1 MNSLIIVNQKNK
13 IVVYDTWQS
22 CHSLNPKLHRG
33 FTVLVFNKKGELLLQ
48 KRSQKKPLWPGFWD
62 GTSSHPQK
70 GESFV
75 QAAERR
81 LEEEMGFTCKLKKT
95 DQFQYREKYKNLG
108 YEWEVC
114 AVLEGRYDGKIKPNP
129 DEVGNYKWISI
140 SKLKKEIKLKPN
152 DFAPWFKTIINKII
166 KCLKE

>member
-1 MNSLIIVNQKNK
+1 ML
-13 IVVYDTWQS
+13 IVVNNKNQAVENDTWQS
-22 CHSLNPKLHRG
+22 CHSLKPKLHRG

-48 KRSQKKPLWPGFWD
+48 KRSQQKPLWANFWD
-62 GTSSHPQK
+62 GTSSHPRK

-81 LEEEMGFTCKLKKT
+81 LQEEMGFSCKLRKT
-95 DQFQYREKYKNLG
+95 GQFQYKEKFENLG

-114 AVLEGRYDGKIKPNP
+114 AVLEGRYDGEVKPNP

-140 SKLKKEIKLKPN
+140 NKLKKEISLNP
-152 DFAPWFKTIINKII
+152 DSFAPWFKIII
-166 KCLKE
+166 KKYV